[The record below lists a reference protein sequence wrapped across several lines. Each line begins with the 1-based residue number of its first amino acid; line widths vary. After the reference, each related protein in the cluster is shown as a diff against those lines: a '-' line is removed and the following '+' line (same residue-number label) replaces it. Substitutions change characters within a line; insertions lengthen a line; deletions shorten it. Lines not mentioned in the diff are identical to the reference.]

1 MPSENVGDERALPET
16 LVGMKEKE
24 RKQSPAVA
32 RGIIVRTMVRGRWDS
47 LFVGVCV
54 WSMWVGGRNVVGG
67 RVWAGVDVGV
77 MYAQSVHDSCR
88 QFFL

>member
-54 WSMWVGGRNVVGG
+54 
-67 RVWAGVDVGV
+67 
-77 MYAQSVHDSCR
+77 
-88 QFFL
+88 